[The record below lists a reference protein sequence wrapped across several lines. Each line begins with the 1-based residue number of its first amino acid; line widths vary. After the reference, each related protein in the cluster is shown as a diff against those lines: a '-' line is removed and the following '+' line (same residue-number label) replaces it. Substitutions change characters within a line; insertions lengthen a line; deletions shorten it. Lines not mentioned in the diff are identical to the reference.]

1 MERLFGLSA
10 KILNFRRYGFPE
22 IGDKEFPVIYDTSSI
37 DAKDKIAFAQVL
49 KSKES
54 TRFGIVVAHSSEEAP
69 QLKQE
74 LSNHFYQ
81 ITIVDFPIYS
91 KEE

>member
-1 MERLFGLSA
+1 
-10 KILNFRRYGFPE
+10 
-22 IGDKEFPVIYDTSSI
+22 
-37 DAKDKIAFAQVL
+37 AFAQVL

-69 QLKQE
+69 HLKQE

-91 KEE
+91 KEELYKIADTMLQERAIHIRPRDLKELLENRFKVQNAKEVRQ